1 MNTTPHLRLKQIK
14 KTNFQNTVTY
24 FIHIWHLQ
32 IRFTKWG
39 KNLWFFFFNFSK
51 FICFP
56 SCDRDHGDGRERYT
70 EREKTYSFHISLE
83 RQLKG
88 NIPCLKVKLK
98 LIVEHKTK
106 QNITKQNK
114 TKWEK
119 WCQFTLVRRDVKWAM
134 LVGNYVSLNYFCSKW
149 NQKE

>member
-1 MNTTPHLRLKQIK
+1 MGFTDSIYK
-14 KTNFQNTVTY
+14 KGENCFPQLFEV
-24 FIHIWHLQ
+24 
-32 IRFTKWG
+32 
-39 KNLWFFFFNFSK
+39 FF
-51 FICFP
+51 CFP

-106 QNITKQNK
+106 QNKTQNKAKQNK
-114 TKWEK
+114 LK
-119 WCQFTLVRRDVKWAM
+119 
-134 LVGNYVSLNYFCSKW
+134 
-149 NQKE
+149 